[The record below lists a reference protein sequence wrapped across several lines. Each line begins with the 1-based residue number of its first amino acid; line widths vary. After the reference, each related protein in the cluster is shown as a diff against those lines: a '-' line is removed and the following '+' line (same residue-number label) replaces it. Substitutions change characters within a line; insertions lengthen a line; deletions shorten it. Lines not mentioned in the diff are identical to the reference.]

1 MKKHIGKI
9 LNEISELEGLSQVK
23 LSKEANI
30 SYPQLN
36 SFLNGKSNLTLEN
49 FVSLLEI
56 LNIDIHSLLQEKIN
70 RHYPQAT
77 HTVQTSKDCLLYL
90 YDKLDV
96 VRQQAMIK
104 SAHSAVLLANKKI
117 PANVELVIKNSTQLL

>member
-23 LSKEANI
+23 LSKEADI

-49 FVSLLEI
+49 FLSLLEI

-70 RHYPQAT
+70 RHYPQSSESI
-77 HTVQTSKDCLLYL
+77 QTPKDCLVYL
-90 YDKLDV
+90 YDRLDV
-96 VRQQAMIK
+96 VRQQATLK
-104 SAHSAVLLANKKI
+104 NLQTAVVLANKKI
-117 PANVELVIKNSTQLL
+117 PANVELVIRNSTQLV